1 MKRFL
6 YFNRIIYYFRLLI
19 SNIKRDNKNEYLK
32 IKRSKINFEVLKI
45 VFLIFICIIYYFLS
59 ADFKNS
65 IILFLFLTNV
75 VIYFMTYNLKKEIFE
90 YTDIKFNLEKS
101 RQIEEKNNLF
111 HKKNMVNRLICL
123 DEFGNDKQ
131 IYELVMDEYIIGK
144 SSLNNVVD
152 IDLSDYKNEELVS
165 RRQARVY
172 KKNLKLYI
180 VDEGSKNGT
189 NIIKRNRRK
198 INLIQNQEQIL
209 NKGDIIEI
217 SKIKILVN

>member
-59 ADFKNS
+59 DDFKNS
-65 IILFLFLTNV
+65 IILFLFLTNI